1 MPLRVRLVKKHS
13 QFLNGV
19 DLKNLRVGECAIFP
33 DAVALMLMAEGWAQL
48 PETAANP
55 RAEDRGEES

>member
-19 DLKNLRVGECAIFP
+19 DLRNLRVGECAELP
-33 DAVALMLMAEGWAQL
+33 DPVARMLLAEGWAQL
-48 PETAANP
+48 AEAAKSK
-55 RAEDRGEES
+55 AGDVDES

>member
-19 DLKNLRVGECAIFP
+19 DLKNLRVGECAVLP
-33 DAVALMLMAEGWAQL
+33 DAVALMLMAEGWAHPQEAGAKCQ
-48 PETAANP
+48 PEA
-55 RAEDRGEES
+55 RDEE